1 MEMFNPKI
9 ALLPLLNVVSTINE
23 IIKIKLWPIIYGG
36 TGEPKMNMF
45 GFGAFQTKMPSLFDL
60 CPYLFHDVTLY

>member
-23 IIKIKLWPIIYGG
+23 IIKIKFMAHNLWGHWRTEYVRG
-36 TGEPKMNMF
+36 TEYVRFWGISNKD
-45 GFGAFQTKMPSLFDL
+45 A
-60 CPYLFHDVTLY
+60 VVV